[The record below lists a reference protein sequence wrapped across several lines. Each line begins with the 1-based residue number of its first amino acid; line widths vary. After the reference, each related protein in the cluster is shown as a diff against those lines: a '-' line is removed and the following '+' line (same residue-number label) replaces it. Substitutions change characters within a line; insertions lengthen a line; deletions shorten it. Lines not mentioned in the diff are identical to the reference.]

1 MNEDKLKSLLQQ
13 VKYPGFSKDVVAFGL
28 IQNVNIT
35 DDGVEL
41 GVKFSSE
48 KEEMRQEILTN
59 IEKVLRN
66 GGFEKVSIEIIQ
78 APAQPAPG
86 TESSTAPPGIPGV
99 KHTIAVASGKGGV
112 GKSTVAANLAAALKK
127 QGHSVGILDLD
138 VFGPSLPI
146 TMGIHEVPKVL
157 EGNKLQPIKQYDIS
171 LMSLGFLLTDSSPVI
186 WRGAMVTKM
195 VSQFL
200 FDVAWGELDYLILDL
215 PPGTGDVQLTLV
227 QQIALTGAIIVTT
240 PQDLALKD
248 VERGAN
254 MFEKVNTPVLGIVEN
269 MSYHVCTKCGHVS
282 QIFSTGGGDKES
294 KRLDVPLLAKIP
306 LNEEIMQAGEQGEP
320 LVIHLPES
328 EAAQL
333 FMQIANKVDEL
344 VK

>member
-1 MNEDKLKSLLQQ
+1 MSQTKLKALLQQ
-13 VKYPGFSKDVVAFGL
+13 VKYPGFSKDVVTFGL

-35 DDGVEL
+35 DAGVEL
-41 GVKFSSE
+41 GVKFSTE
-48 KEEMRQEILTN
+48 KENVRQEILSN
-59 IEKVLRN
+59 IEQVLRE
-66 GGFEKVSIEIIQ
+66 GGYEKVSIEIIQ
-78 APAQPAPG
+78 APAQPAAG
-86 TESSTAPPGIPGV
+86 SQDSTAPPGIPGV
-99 KHTIAVASGKGGV
+99 KHTIAIASGKGGV
-112 GKSTVAANLAAALKK
+112 GKSTVAANLAAALRK
-127 QGHSVGILDLD
+127 QGHTVGILDLD

-157 EGNKLQPIKQYDIS
+157 EGNKLQPVKQYDMS

-200 FDVAWGELDYLILDL
+200 FDVDWGALDYLILDL

-227 QQIALTGAIIVTT
+227 QQIALTGAVIVTT

-254 MFEKVNTPVLGIVEN
+254 MFEKVNTPVLGIIEN
-269 MSYHVCTKCGHVS
+269 MSYHVCEKCGHIS

-306 LNEEIMQAGEQGEP
+306 LNEEIMQAGEQGKP

-328 EAAQL
+328 EAAGI
-333 FMQIANKVDEL
+333 FRDIASQIHEL
-344 VK
+344 VN

>member
-1 MNEDKLKSLLQQ
+1 MSDDKLKSLLQQ
-13 VKYPGFSKDVVAFGL
+13 VKYPGFNKDVVAFGL
-28 IQNVNIT
+28 IQNVKVENNN
-35 DDGVEL
+35 VEL

-48 KEEMRQEILTN
+48 KEEVRQEILAS
-59 IEKVLRN
+59 IEQALRK
-66 GGFEKVSIEIIQ
+66 GGYDKINIEIIQ
-78 APAQPAPG
+78 TAAQPAPG
-86 TESSTAPPGIPGV
+86 NKDTSAPPSIPGV

-112 GKSTVAANLAAALKK
+112 GKSTVAANLAAALRK

-157 EGNKLQPIKQYDIS
+157 EGNKLQPVRQYDMA

-186 WRGAMVTKM
+186 WRGAMVSKM

-200 FDVAWGELDYLILDL
+200 FDVEWGDLDYLILDL
-215 PPGTGDVQLTLV
+215 PPGTGDVQLTLT
-227 QQIALTGAIIVTT
+227 QQVAITGAVIVTT

-254 MFEKVNTPVLGIVEN
+254 MFAKVNTPVLGIIEN
-269 MSYHVCTKCGHVS
+269 MSYHVCTNCNHVS

-294 KRLDVPLLAKIP
+294 SRLNVPLLAKIP
-306 LNEEIMQAGEQGEP
+306 LNEDIMKAGENGEP

-328 EAAQL
+328 EAAQM
-333 FMQIANKVDEL
+333 FRDVAGKVHEL
-344 VK
+344 VN